1 MKVKA
6 VKLVYKRTLSFT
18 TLIKQLITS
27 YKSITILLLII
38 KTYSLLFFL
47 KVHFFN
53 F

>member
-27 YKSITILLLII
+27 YKFITALFLII
-38 KTYSLLFFL
+38 KIYFLLLFL
-47 KVHFFN
+47 KVYFFN